1 MQILHILRSKPDET
15 VVALMEP
22 LAGLDGKTVAL
33 FEDDVDWDALVDD
46 IFASEKV
53 ISWW

>member
-1 MQILHILRSKPDET
+1 MQILHIMKTRPDET
-15 VVALMEP
+15 IASLKKSFADQEE
-22 LAGLDGKTVAL
+22 KTIVL
-33 FEDDVDWDALVDD
+33 HEGDVDWEALIDD